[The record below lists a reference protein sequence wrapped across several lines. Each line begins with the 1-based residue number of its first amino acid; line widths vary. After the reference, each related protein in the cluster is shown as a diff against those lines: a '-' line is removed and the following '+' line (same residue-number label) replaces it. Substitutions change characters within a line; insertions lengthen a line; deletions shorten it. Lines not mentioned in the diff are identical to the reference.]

1 MSDEVK
7 LRCMNRGARGDTRM
21 PEVVGHIVSRCDHA
35 RLMELYY
42 WTQEPGLLEIIRA
55 VAGMSEGGR
64 EALESFFRLGGDPQT
79 VSANW
84 ETDGRLVLE
93 SDNLGRA
100 LEVVTYLMADPTGI
114 NRESEPN

>member
-7 LRCMNRGARGDTRM
+7 RCMSRAAKSEARM
-21 PEVVGHIVSRCDHA
+21 PEVVSQIVARCDHA

-42 WTQEPGLLEIIRA
+42 WIQEPGLHEIIRA
-55 VAGMSEGGR
+55 IAGMPEAGR

-79 VSANW
+79 VTATW
-84 ETDGRLVLE
+84 ETDGRLALE

-114 NRESEPN
+114 NRQSEPN

>member
-1 MSDEVK
+1 MSDEV
-7 LRCMNRGARGDTRM
+7 NVHFTDRGVRGETRM
-21 PEVVGHIVSRCDHA
+21 PEVVSHIVSRCDHA

-55 VAGMSEGGR
+55 IAGMSESGR
-64 EALESFFRLGGDPQT
+64 EALESFFRLGGDPRT
-79 VSANW
+79 VTATW

-100 LEVVTYLMADPTGI
+100 LEVVTYLMADPTGVT
-114 NRESEPN
+114 RESEPN

>member
-7 LRCMNRGARGDTRM
+7 RCMNRAARSETRI
-21 PEVVGHIVSRCDHA
+21 PEVVSQIVARCDHA

-42 WTQEPGLLEIIRA
+42 WIQEPGLLEIIRA
-55 VAGMSEGGR
+55 IAGMPEAGR

-79 VSANW
+79 VTATW
-84 ETDGRLVLE
+84 ETDGRLSLE

-114 NRESEPN
+114 NRQSEPN

>member
-7 LRCMNRGARGDTRM
+7 VPCSNRGVRAQTRM
-21 PEVVGHIVSRCDHA
+21 PEVVSHIVSRCDQA
-35 RLMELYY
+35 RLMEFYY
-42 WTQEPGLLEIIRA
+42 WTQEPELLEIIRA
-55 VAGMSEGGR
+55 VAGMSKAGR

-79 VSANW
+79 VTATW

>member
-7 LRCMNRGARGDTRM
+7 RCMSRTARGDTRM
-21 PEVVGHIVSRCDHA
+21 PEVVSQIVARCDHA

-42 WTQEPGLLEIIRA
+42 WTQEPGLLEITRA
-55 VAGMSEGGR
+55 IAGMPDSVR
-64 EALESFFRLGGDPQT
+64 EALESFIRLGGDPQT
-79 VSANW
+79 VTATW
-84 ETDGRLVLE
+84 ETDGRLSLE

>member
-7 LRCMNRGARGDTRM
+7 RCMSRAATGETRM
-21 PEVVGHIVSRCDHA
+21 PEVVSHIVSRCDHA

-42 WTQEPGLLEIIRA
+42 WTQEPELLDIIRA
-55 VAGMSEGGR
+55 VAGMSKAGR
-64 EALESFFRLGGDPQT
+64 EALESFFRLGGDAQT
-79 VSANW
+79 VTATW

>member
-7 LRCMNRGARGDTRM
+7 LRCVSRPARGQGRIN
-21 PEVVGHIVSRCDHA
+21 EVVNQIIDRCNHA

-42 WTQEPGLLEIIRA
+42 WTQEPELLEITRA
-55 VAGMSEGGR
+55 IAALPKAGR

-79 VSANW
+79 IVATW
-84 ETDGRLVLE
+84 EKDGRLTLE

-100 LEVVTYLMADPTGI
+100 LEVVSYLMADPTGI

>member
-7 LRCMNRGARGDTRM
+7 LRCMSRAVRGQGRM
-21 PEVVGHIVSRCDHA
+21 GEVVNQIIDRCDHP

-55 VAGMSEGGR
+55 IAAMPDSGR

-79 VSANW
+79 IVANW
-84 ETDGRLVLE
+84 ETDGRLTLE

-100 LEVVTYLMADPTGI
+100 LQVVTYLMADPTGI
-114 NRESEPN
+114 NRETEPN

>member
-7 LRCMNRGARGDTRM
+7 LGCMNRGVRGETRM
-21 PEVVGHIVSRCDHA
+21 PEVVSHIVSRCDHA

-42 WTQEPGLLEIIRA
+42 WTQEPALLEIIRA
-55 VAGMSEGGR
+55 VAGMSESGR

-79 VSANW
+79 VTTTW

-100 LEVVTYLMADPTGI
+100 LEVITYLMANPMGI
-114 NRESEPN
+114 NRQSEPN